1 VPKNAREK
9 ELARAAAKREQEKQA
24 ARRKKTVTKAVAAIV
39 VIALVAVG
47 ASLLLGGR
55 KTKTAN
61 EPTAGPPTA
70 GPPPMTID
78 PNKSYTGVLDTT
90 FGQMKIALSTK
101 TAPIAVN
108 NFVYLADSGKYD
120 GVLFHRIANSL
131 SVIQAG
137 DLSCKAPSPTCGSG
151 KPGYTFLDEL
161 TGDEKYTQ
169 GVVAMANAGPNTNN
183 SQFFIVT
190 GSKAEKLPPNYAIF
204 GHLADAASLK
214 VAKTIQSQPVDGE
227 TPKTP
232 IVINSAKVDVG
243 R

>member
-1 VPKNAREK
+1 MPKNAREK
-9 ELARAAAKREQEKQA
+9 ELARAAAKREQEKQV

-55 KTKTAN
+55 KTKTAS
-61 EPTAGPPTA
+61 EPTAG
-70 GPPPMTID
+70 PPMTID

-90 FGQMKIALSTK
+90 FGQMKIALLPK

-108 NFVYLADSGKYD
+108 NFVYLADNGKYN
-120 GVLFHRIANSL
+120 GVLFHRIASSL

-137 DLSCKAPSPTCGSG
+137 DLSCKTPSPTCGSG

-161 TGDEKYTQ
+161 SGNEKYTQ

-190 GSKAEKLPPNYAIF
+190 GSKAEKLPPSYTIF

-214 VAKTIQSQPVDGE
+214 VAQTIQSQPVDGE

-232 IVINSAKVDVG
+232 IVINSAKIQVG
-243 R
+243 G